1 LGGSRRS
8 SRAVFSRLWEAY
20 SQGRLDDALHL
31 IDPDCELQVSVTQR
45 VYRGHDGVRAGMVE
59 LQRAWKS
66 ATLTSD
72 EVIDIDARTIIVI
85 GHVTA
90 FDHAGKR
97 LYDAPLVWTA
107 AFSDGRLLRVT
118 SYSTRAEALAAA
130 EEPRGGAD

>member
-1 LGGSRRS
+1 M
-8 SRAVFSRLWEAY
+8 FDRLWEPY
-20 SQGRLDDALHL
+20 GQGRLDDALHL
-31 IDPDCELQVSVTQR
+31 IDPDCELRVSVDR
-45 VYRGHDGVRAGMVE
+45 IYRGHDGVRAGMVE
-59 LQRAWKS
+59 FQKAWKS

-72 EVIDIDARTIIVI
+72 EVIDIDARTIVVI

-90 FDHAGKR
+90 FDHSGKR